1 MKYTKC
7 GGETFELK
15 LTPFKT
21 KCRYCKEKEAEIRP
35 SGTSLLLCRDCFLT
49 FCEKKVKMAIEKHKM
64 FRPEDKVGVMVSGGK
79 DSAALLAILKKL
91 YPEQKIYGFYLNLGI
106 SYYSDFAESAVKKLC
121 EKLGVPLITY
131 NLREKEGFT
140 ISDFINTKF
149 REKICSACGTVKR
162 YLFSKIARENGIN
175 VICTAHHL
183 DDILSTMLSVFFQ
196 GDFEGLSRLTPVM
209 EPLFEG
215 QPKKVKPLCYLQ
227 EKDLFYYSVLSG
239 LPLEPCACPHGEITT
254 VKEWKKW
261 LEEKSKGDPSFKFKI
276 FSIFRK
282 KLIPLIKKNLKK
294 EKEEFFPC
302 ENCGEPT
309 PSKSKLCAKC
319 RKVKLLE
326 RVKEK
331 KLEYSPEEF
340 LKFVEENKE
349 KDFVVFDVKL
359 KEDYEK
365 ESFPGAI
372 WIDPT
377 LLSKDDK
384 TLFQTFKPYKK
395 KKLFFMCYT
404 GRTSFRFVL
413 RLRKLGFS
421 SYNIANPET
430 LLFSFAKEKLAPS
443 LS

>member
-1 MKYTKC
+1 MKYIKC
-7 GGETFELK
+7 GGEVFELK
-15 LTPFKT
+15 LTPLGT
-21 KCRYCKEKEAEIRP
+21 NCRYCKEKEAVIKP
-35 SGTSLLLCRDCFLT
+35 AGISLPLCKECFLA

-64 FRPEDKVGVMVSGGK
+64 FKPEDKVGVMVSGGK

-91 YPEQKIYGFYLNLGI
+91 YPEQKIYAIHLNLGI
-106 SYYSDFAESAVKKLC
+106 GYYSDFAEIAVKRLC

-131 NLREKEGFT
+131 NLKEKEGFV
-140 ISDFINTKF
+140 ISDFINTRF
-149 REKICSACGTVKR
+149 RDKICAVCGTIKR
-162 YLFSKIARENGIN
+162 YHFSRIARENGIN

-196 GDFEGLSRLTPVM
+196 GDFVGLSRLTPVI

-261 LEEKSKGDPSFKFKI
+261 LEEKSKEDPSFKFRL

-282 KLIPLIKKNLKK
+282 KLIPLIKKNLIEKK
-294 EKEEFFPC
+294 ENFVPC
-302 ENCGEPT
+302 EICGEPT
-309 PSKSKLCAKC
+309 PSKSGLCAKC
-319 RKVKLLE
+319 RRVKLLE
-326 RVKEK
+326 RMKER
-331 KLEYSPEEF
+331 KLEYQPEEF
-340 LKFVEENKE
+340 LKLVGDGQE

-359 KEDYEK
+359 REDYEK

-384 TLFQTFKPYKK
+384 TLLKTFKPYRKK
-395 KKLFFMCYT
+395 RLFFMCYT

-413 RLRKLGFS
+413 RLRKLGFLA
-421 SYNIANPET
+421 YNLANPKD
-430 LLFSFAKEKLAPS
+430 LLTKIEKEKLAPS
-443 LS
+443 PL